1 MPMTN
6 QISRDEL
13 RGAIADKLSAHFG
26 VTAENATDEQVFQ
39 AAAIVIREIPF
50 GLNKS
55 SLVEKIAGLVND
67 HKIDGISDLRDES
80 DRKGIRVVIDL
91 KRGTIPDIVI
101 NSLYK
106 YTPLETSFGI
116 NMLAVVDNRPVLLNL
131 KTALSCFVDHRREVV
146 IRRTRYDLQKAE
158 ARAHILEGLR
168 IAIDHIDEVVALIRA
183 SASPDEAR
191 AGLMQRFELTEVQ
204 ARAILD
210 MRLQRLTG
218 LQRGV
223 PHGRN
228 VQLGALGGLLGSQA
242 GDGQNGALGGLHN
255 GFVSSLNAHLQGVG
269 QVFGAGLILAL
280 QGLGEAT
287 EQQAGNNAGVAAGA
301 AQHGGSSGLAGF
313 GHGAGVGQSL
323 QFAAGG
329 ADGHAHVCAGVA
341 IGHRENVQLVHTD
354 TLVGNVVG
362 AGKNGVAQGLASNHV
377 FITPHVF
384 C

>member
-1 MPMTN
+1 MAVGHVVILDDHNGIAVGLQESAQAGHAGAGILM
-6 QISRDEL
+6 QQEL
-13 RGAIADKLSAHFG
+13 GAVTVLDVLDLHQVVGEDALAGGLAGDLRLSGHFG
-26 VTAENATDEQVFQ
+26 TGNDFAAVKDLLHALKDEHDALTAGIHDASLFQHGQQVGG
-39 AAAIVIREIPF
+39 V
-50 GLNKS
+50 
-55 SLVEKIAGLVND
+55 
-67 HKIDGISDLRDES
+67 
-80 DRKGIRVVIDL
+80 
-91 KRGTIPDIVI
+91 
-101 NSLYK
+101 
-106 YTPLETSFGI
+106 
-116 NMLAVVDNRPVLLNL
+116 
-131 KTALSCFVDHRREVV
+131 
-146 IRRTRYDLQKAE
+146 
-158 ARAHILEGLR
+158 
-168 IAIDHIDEVVALIRA
+168 
-183 SASPDEAR
+183 
-191 AGLMQRFELTEVQ
+191 
-204 ARAILD
+204 
-210 MRLQRLTG
+210 LQRSLTG
-218 LQRGV
+218 GEGGV
-223 PHGRN
+223 PHGGDLH
-228 VQLGALGGLLGSQA
+228 LGALGGLLGSQA

-287 EQQAGNNAGVAAGA
+287 EQQAGNDAGVAAGA

-323 QFAAGG
+323 QLAAGG